1 MELAHLL
8 ECLML
13 VCFGFSWPLNVI
25 KAYKARTT
33 KGTSLAFIVLIITG
47 YVAGI
52 AAKII
57 NAQFNYVLAVYFLNL
72 AIVFGNVLVYIRNKS
87 LDNKRLAAAAK
98 QKIIEIKTNNTIKA
112 SKEDNMNFKELNGLA
127 KKNQVILLGGSLD
140 KEIPVTELGQAFSF
154 NFELYNRSA
163 QALSIKEAKDYFEEN
178 VSALKPEGI
187 ILHLGDNDIS
197 AFQNDSNAFDKN
209 YLDLINAIKACNKKC
224 RIALVS
230 VNNPKAD
237 KMTASLNAHIKAIAA
252 SEKCEF
258 INLDNAK
265 LWNPKA
271 NLAASSFARNMG
283 LSVRK
288 PLSDVAEIL
297 YSYAYLEL
305 KGTPVAQNIAG

>member
-1 MELAHLL
+1 MELAHIL

-25 KAYKARTT
+25 KAYKAGTA
-33 KGTSLAFIVLIITG
+33 KGTSLAFIILIITG

-57 NAQFNYVLAVYFLNL
+57 NGQFNYVLAVYFLNL

-87 LDNKRLAAAAK
+87 LDNKKHAAAAK
-98 QKIIEIKTNNTIKA
+98 QKIFEIKTNNAIKA

-163 QALSIKEAKDYFEEN
+163 QALSIKEAKEYFIEN
-178 VSALKPEGI
+178 VSTLKPEGI
-187 ILHLGDNDIS
+187 IVHLGDNDIS
-197 AFQNDSNAFDKN
+197 AFQNDSNTFNKN
-209 YLDLINAIKACNKKC
+209 YLDLISTIKTCSKKC

-230 VNNPKAD
+230 VNNPKAN
-237 KMTASLNAHIKAIAA
+237 KLIASINAHIKAIAA

-258 INLDNAK
+258 INLENVR
-265 LWNPKA
+265 LWTPKA

-305 KGTPVAQNIAG
+305 KGTPVVQNIAG